1 MKINDN
7 IEKTIEYSSDL
18 INISKE
24 YNMLIEDMYESIK
37 KIEDTIEIS
46 EESSF
51 KKLINTIISEKN
63 IYTNYG
69 TSINRLGNT
78 ILEYATGINKN
89 LLEKGIK
96 GSSILYDSEKITN
109 DVIPPLE
116 DAKKYIN
123 SSLNCINE
131 IKIDF
136 DCGQNSINNDIS
148 QIIKKVDDYKFWN
161 INTKEKYNNILDGLK
176 ISLQQTKIEQIN
188 KRTQNINTIW
198 HN

>member
-24 YNMLIEDMYESIK
+24 YNILIEDMYESIK
-37 KIEDTIEIS
+37 KIKDTIEIS

-51 KKLINTIISEKN
+51 EKLINTIISEKN

-78 ILEYATGINKN
+78 ILEYATEINNN

-188 KRTQNINTIW
+188 KRVQNINTI
-198 HN
+198 

>member
-1 MKINDN
+1 
-7 IEKTIEYSSDL
+7 
-18 INISKE
+18 
-24 YNMLIEDMYESIK
+24 MYESIK
-37 KIEDTIEIS
+37 KIKDTIEIS

-51 KKLINTIISEKN
+51 EKLINTIISEKN

-78 ILEYATGINKN
+78 ILEYATEINNN

-188 KRTQNINTIW
+188 KRAQNINTI
-198 HN
+198 

>member
-24 YNMLIEDMYESIK
+24 YNILIEDMYESIK
-37 KIEDTIEIS
+37 KIKDTIEIS

-51 KKLINTIISEKN
+51 EKLINTIISEKN

-78 ILEYATGINKN
+78 ILEYATEINNN

-188 KRTQNINTIW
+188 KRVQNINTIW

>member
-24 YNMLIEDMYESIK
+24 YNILIEDMYESIK
-37 KIEDTIEIS
+37 KIKDTIEIS

-51 KKLINTIISEKN
+51 EKLINTIISEKN

-123 SSLNCINE
+123 SALNCINE

-161 INTKEKYNNILDGLK
+161 INTKEKYNNILDSLK
-176 ISLQQTKIEQIN
+176 MSLQQTKIEQIN
-188 KRTQNINTIW
+188 KRTQNINTI
-198 HN
+198 